1 MLQSIVNS
9 VKSNKFNELVYA
21 THLLD
26 KINYQRVASRV
37 RQTVENPET
46 PMKVV
51 LFEYDYTK
59 LCDVQKGV
67 VAGRLE
73 TIPGTGVHVQYVVHT
88 EAFKDLMQALF
99 CTNSGFAW
107 FHRNRWEKNGKPNLT
122 RRQVVLAYTPQL
134 IQQVHE
140 VTQVPE
146 VRPVEQVAQVES
158 IRPPRTA
165 ISEDAWAD
173 MPQLLNYNSGLPGQI
188 PSAPMLNTTVYNPNN
203 WSFQGRASSALGY

>member
-21 THLLD
+21 MHLLD
-26 KINYQRVASRV
+26 RINYQRVASRV
-37 RQTVENPET
+37 RQTVENPDL

-67 VAGRLE
+67 IPGRLE

-88 EAFKDLMQALF
+88 DAFKELMQSMF
-99 CTNSGFAW
+99 CTNHQFSW

-122 RRQVVLAYTPQL
+122 RRQVVLTYTP
-134 IQQVHE
+134 E
-140 VTQVPE
+140 T
-146 VRPVEQVAQVES
+146 VEQVQQSPLASVINTEDEYSDMPALIEQNS
-158 IRPPRTA
+158 QPRTT
-165 ISEDAWAD
+165 
-173 MPQLLNYNSGLPGQI
+173 PNVLN
-188 PSAPMLNTTVYNPNN
+188 PSINMLNTTFYNPHS
-203 WSFQGRASSALGY
+203 WTYSARASSALGY